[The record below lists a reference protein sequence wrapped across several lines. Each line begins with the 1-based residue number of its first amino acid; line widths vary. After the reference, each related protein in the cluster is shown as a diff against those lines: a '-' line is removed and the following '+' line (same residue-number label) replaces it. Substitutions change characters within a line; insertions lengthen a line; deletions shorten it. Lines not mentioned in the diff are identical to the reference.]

1 MGIFSHN
8 FKKFFVGEPMP
19 DKNDPKYKERYERDV
34 AAGQRFARA
43 SGLAWLGRHYCRW
56 AENHKKLF
64 FALMLGSMTFFAA
77 ANVYRLILS
86 SQYKLDVMKHKTEVV
101 KDKNL

>member
-64 FALMLGSMTFFAA
+64 FVLMLGSMTFFAA
-77 ANVYRLILS
+77 ARESVSPPYVDETTAPPGAKAFIHFAVP
-86 SQYKLDVMKHKTEVV
+86 Q
-101 KDKNL
+101 